1 MSNYV
6 RQSSFSNG
14 DIIEAPFFNA
24 EFDQLVEAFTKETG
38 HKHDGSDGEG
48 GYIPLIANEDN
59 STGVRIDTADPSD
72 HKLIFKI
79 DGVDVMTLSE
89 ANGLVVDN
97 VNVKVEDLA
106 NVSTPVA
113 NGYFRWNAAAD
124 TVEFLATIDA
134 SDTTGFATIATSGNI
149 ADSNDAADIATSG
162 SIKDTN
168 EIGTPVNLGYW
179 KWDSSS
185 AQIIYSTVIP
195 HTDISGLD
203 SANFTHNSQNMKT
216 FLDDLDARATDA
228 AADAAAAAASAQE
241 ATEEAVIAVAAADRA
256 EAAVMGAGIPEF
268 IADGGSYTIGA
279 TQEIA
284 DLTYEGDG
292 TLVLPTT
299 LTKGSRFYARVSSTA
314 SEGKLLTILNPN
326 FTIVGDK
333 QTVPSGT
340 DLQLE
345 PAQLVILEAINTT
358 TLEII

>member
-1 MSNYV
+1 MANYE

-24 EFDQLVEAFTKETG
+24 EFDQLVLAFKKETG

-48 GYIPLIANEDN
+48 GYISLIANEDN
-59 STGVRIDTADPSD
+59 STGVRIDTADPND

-89 ANGLVVDN
+89 SNGLVVDN
-97 VNVKVEDLA
+97 VNVNIEDLA
-106 NVSTPVA
+106 NVNAPLS
-113 NGYFRWNAAAD
+113 NGYFRWNTAAD
-124 TVEFLATIDA
+124 TVEFLTTID
-134 SDTTGFATIATSGNI
+134 
-149 ADSNDAADIATSG
+149 
-162 SIKDTN
+162 IKDTT

-179 KWDSSS
+179 KWNADTSE
-185 AQIIYSTVIP
+185 IIYSTVIP
-195 HTDISGLD
+195 HTDLSGLD
-203 SANFTHNSQNMKT
+203 STNFTHNSQNMKT
-216 FLDDLDARATDA
+216 FLDALDARATDA

-241 ATEEAVIAVAAADRA
+241 AADEAVIAVEAANRA

-292 TLVLPTT
+292 TLVLPTA
-299 LTKGSRFYARVSSTA
+299 LTKGSRFAARVSSTA
-314 SEGKLLTILNPN
+314 STGKLLTILNPN
-326 FTIVGDK
+326 FTIVGDI

-345 PAQLVILEAINTT
+345 PEQLVILEAINTT

>member
-24 EFDQLVEAFTKETG
+24 EFDQLVEAFKKETG

-48 GYIPLIANEDN
+48 GYISLIANEDN
-59 STGVRIDTADPSD
+59 STGVRIDTADPND

-79 DGVDVMTLSE
+79 DGVDAMTLSE

-134 SDTTGFATIATSGNI
+134 SDTTGFATIATSG
-149 ADSNDAADIATSG
+149 

-179 KWDSSS
+179 KWDASS

-241 ATEEAVIAVAAADRA
+241 ATDEAVIAVDAADRA

-292 TLVLPTT
+292 TLVLPAA
-299 LTKGSRFYARVSSTA
+299 LTKGSRFAARVSSTA